1 MMINFFI
8 EYLYTLI
15 YVVALSYVISLT
27 YPYIRKENMLRNIM
41 VILSYTF
48 VLNIVTYTSPHNG
61 WLYVI
66 GNLMC
71 ISLDFIYCG
80 VLVKRFRLNNLF
92 ITTIY
97 YSIQIIVGSVMIAVA
112 LEIFDNTYLD
122 IVWGSMRVVFPLG
135 NYISSALICKYA
147 VQKRDFVEHQLPKK
161 FLYSFCLIN
170 IVEVIIVL
178 ILDVLSVEQGDIY
191 IFFILILAGV
201 QMILV
206 NNYIINSSRMYLRNK
221 ELELANYSYATTR
234 RHISELEKEQE
245 RLYKFKHD
253 INNHLQV
260 LEEVVETESVAN
272 QYLKAIKED
281 LNAPVKLIRTGN
293 IFVDACLNAKIR
305 NNDEVNYVVDAVIDR
320 NVNIAQDK
328 LCSLLFNLI
337 DNATE
342 AALKTAE
349 KIVEIK
355 IFSKGNM
362 LLISIINSTN
372 RPLNYESKK
381 GRDHGKGLIIIKEV
395 VETYHGTMEYFY
407 ENNKVHCDIL
417 LNVDN

>member
-1 MMINFFI
+1 MINFFI

-178 ILDVLSVEQGDIY
+178 ILNVLSVEQGDIY

-234 RHISELEKEQE
+234 RHIRK
-245 RLYKFKHD
+245 
-253 INNHLQV
+253 
-260 LEEVVETESVAN
+260 
-272 QYLKAIKED
+272 
-281 LNAPVKLIRTGN
+281 RT
-293 IFVDACLNAKIR
+293 R
-305 NNDEVNYVVDAVIDR
+305 T
-320 NVNIAQDK
+320 
-328 LCSLLFNLI
+328 SL
-337 DNATE
+337 
-342 AALKTAE
+342 
-349 KIVEIK
+349 
-355 IFSKGNM
+355 
-362 LLISIINSTN
+362 
-372 RPLNYESKK
+372 
-381 GRDHGKGLIIIKEV
+381 
-395 VETYHGTMEYFY
+395 
-407 ENNKVHCDIL
+407 
-417 LNVDN
+417 

>member
-1 MMINFFI
+1 MG
-8 EYLYTLI
+8 EY
-15 YVVALSYVISLT
+15 AS
-27 YPYIRKENMLRNIM
+27 
-41 VILSYTF
+41 
-48 VLNIVTYTSPHNG
+48 
-61 WLYVI
+61 
-66 GNLMC
+66 C
-71 ISLDFIYCG
+71 
-80 VLVKRFRLNNLF
+80 
-92 ITTIY
+92 
-97 YSIQIIVGSVMIAVA
+97 
-112 LEIFDNTYLD
+112 
-122 IVWGSMRVVFPLG
+122 FPLG

-178 ILDVLSVEQGDIY
+178 ILNVLSVEQGDIY

-381 GRDHGKGLIIIKEV
+381 EEI
-395 VETYHGTMEYFY
+395 ME
-407 ENNKVHCDIL
+407 KD
-417 LNVDN
+417 

>member
-1 MMINFFI
+1 MINFFI

-147 VQKRDFVEHQLPKK
+147 VQKRDFVDLPEVPEGSK
-161 FLYSFCLIN
+161 IE
-170 IVEVIIVL
+170 IVAVNPEGIIGLDGKVTTPENDTDVIVTIQVTDTNRATAKADVKVLVRGEKADPDPNPNPDPDPDDDNNGNDNNSGNNNNGGSNNGGNNNTGNNGGSSNSGSHNNGSTSGSHSQSVQTGDNANVIMWAVLLVAAVAAVGAVVII
-178 ILDVLSVEQGDIY
+178 
-191 IFFILILAGV
+191 
-201 QMILV
+201 
-206 NNYIINSSRMYLRNK
+206 
-221 ELELANYSYATTR
+221 R
-234 RHISELEKEQE
+234 R
-245 RLYKFKHD
+245 
-253 INNHLQV
+253 
-260 LEEVVETESVAN
+260 
-272 QYLKAIKED
+272 
-281 LNAPVKLIRTGN
+281 
-293 IFVDACLNAKIR
+293 
-305 NNDEVNYVVDAVIDR
+305 
-320 NVNIAQDK
+320 
-328 LCSLLFNLI
+328 
-337 DNATE
+337 
-342 AALKTAE
+342 
-349 KIVEIK
+349 
-355 IFSKGNM
+355 
-362 LLISIINSTN
+362 
-372 RPLNYESKK
+372 KK
-381 GRDHGKGLIIIKEV
+381 K
-395 VETYHGTMEYFY
+395 
-407 ENNKVHCDIL
+407 
-417 LNVDN
+417 